1 MRSAL
6 ADRAYPGVVGDAIKG
21 ALTDQYYSTLSTN
34 PIALSQ
40 PGFYKNAFQ
49 NYMPTATM
57 TNFVT
62 STGKSLTDDQNKE
75 VIKVAIADIGDAGTP
90 VNVAESQV
98 DKTASVIARVTGEG
112 LTERPT
118 DAITSQAAKDF
129 ISGATPSPAA
139 ATPAA
144 ATPAAAVTPITPID
158 PVNLALDDMG
168 GLPPIGAP
176 AQPVT
181 PNLTDPMAGPDS
193 PYIAPT
199 PISAGPLGASRGLE
213 MLDPR
218 ASYEGVDNAYSQL
231 FGPNAMGATT
241 LGQAGQGN
249 VNPLLDDLGMN
260 YASVAPSR
268 QGIMQPAGEMI
279 GERMIREQDLNQD
292 LQDMDAYN
300 YAQTPVYDKPLT
312 PTDYY
317 IDQANANMGRVDDYD
332 MGANILGPDASF
344 AKQFPDSPMQPPLG
358 GSLNGFSPAP
368 QAPIR
373 PGAMG
378 GELYPNNPMSGPMAD
393 WFTQFPKIT
402 ELDAAYRN
410 FLTSGGYSP
419 NQFSFQDFT
428 NAFQRGAMMAGDGQ
442 TNNPM
447 SAFRG
452 AIDGGMGAM

>member
-1 MRSAL
+1 M
-6 ADRAYPGVVGDAIKG
+6 
-21 ALTDQYYSTLSTN
+21 TDQYYSTLSTN

-292 LQDMDAYN
+292 LLDMDAII
-300 YAQTPVYDKPLT
+300 VYDKPLT

-378 GELYPNNPMSGPMAD
+378 GELYPNNPMS
-393 WFTQFPKIT
+393 
-402 ELDAAYRN
+402 
-410 FLTSGGYSP
+410 P